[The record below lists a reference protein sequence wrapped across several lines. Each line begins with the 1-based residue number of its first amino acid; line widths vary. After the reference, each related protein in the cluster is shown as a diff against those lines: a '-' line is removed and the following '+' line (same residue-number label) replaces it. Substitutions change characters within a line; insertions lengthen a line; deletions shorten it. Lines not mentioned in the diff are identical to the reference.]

1 MRAIVFEQPGDA
13 SVLKLGEVAAPV
25 PAAGEVLLRVH
36 ATAVNRADVMQ
47 RRGLYPP
54 PPGASPILG
63 LEVAG
68 VVEAV
73 GAPGGPAD
81 EAAPLTVGQRVMA
94 LLTGGGYAEL
104 VAVPAGQVMAVPE
117 GLSDAQAAAIPETFL
132 TAFLNLVW
140 LGGVRFP
147 GESAAVRAA
156 REPYPAPRAVL
167 VHGGASGVGTAALQL
182 CRAAAVRVICTV
194 GDDDRAARCRELGA
208 DAVINYKQ
216 GDFVAEARRL
226 TDGQGVDVVLDC
238 IGGSYLERNLRALA
252 MDGRLVCIGS
262 QGGTRAELDLGLVL
276 RQRLR
281 IIGSTLRALPP
292 ARKAALV
299 RDFSARALP
308 LFSTGGLVPV
318 VDRVLPL
325 AQAADAHRALD
336 EPHVGK
342 IVLSVR

>member
-13 SVLKLGEVAAPV
+13 SVLKLGEAEAPV
-25 PAAGEVLLRVH
+25 PAAGEVLLRIH

-54 PPGASPILG
+54 PAGASPILG
-63 LEVAG
+63 LEAAG
-68 VVEAV
+68 VVEVAADAGDA
-73 GAPGGPAD
+73 GAFA
-81 EAAPLTVGQRVMA
+81 VGQRVMA

-104 VAVPAGQVMAVPE
+104 AAVPAGQLMAVPD

-147 GESAAVRAA
+147 GESAAVREA

-182 CRAAAVRVICTV
+182 CRAAGVRVLCTV

-252 MDGRLVCIGS
+252 TDGRLVCIGS
-262 QGGTRAELDLGLVL
+262 QGGTRAELDLGLLL

-281 IIGSTLRALPP
+281 VIGSTLRALPP
-292 ARKAALV
+292 GRKAALV
-299 RDFSARALP
+299 RDFAARALP
-308 LFSTGGLVPV
+308 LFATGRLVPV
-318 VDRVLPL
+318 VDKVLPL

-342 IVLSVR
+342 IVLSVC